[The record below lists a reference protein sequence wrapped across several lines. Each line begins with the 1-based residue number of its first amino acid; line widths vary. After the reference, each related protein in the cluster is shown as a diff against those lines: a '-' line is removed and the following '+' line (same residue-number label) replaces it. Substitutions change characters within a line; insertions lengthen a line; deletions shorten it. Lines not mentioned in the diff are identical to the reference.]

1 MASDIVIAEVTTP
14 ASFRRA
20 MRLEGRDVES
30 WTRIDTNVVQVT
42 FDDGTTKVVEWIP
55 PRARARS

>member
-20 MRLEGRDVES
+20 MRVEGLKVES
-30 WTRIDTNVVQVT
+30 WTRIDTNIVQIT

-55 PRARARS
+55 PSVRARS